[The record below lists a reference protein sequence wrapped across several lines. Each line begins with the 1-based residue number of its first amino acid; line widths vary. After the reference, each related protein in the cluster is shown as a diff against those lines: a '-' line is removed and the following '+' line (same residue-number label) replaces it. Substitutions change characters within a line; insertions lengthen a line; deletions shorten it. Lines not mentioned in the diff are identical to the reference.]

1 MQNPSALGLI
11 FMITILGALSACST
25 PARSG
30 HMVPTSVLSVSDSL
44 DLPLRNAIVISKV
57 GGGEKTNP
65 MLWSKVGSNELH
77 EALRL
82 TLSRY
87 GFLNTSNEIAPFRL
101 ELFLVELKQPPGG
114 YTLIVTSIIRYKLT
128 RTRNDQVVYDD
139 VITASYKATVGDS
152 FTAIH
157 RMKLA
162 NEGSIRENIAVFL
175 QHLYSL
181 NISR

>member
-1 MQNPSALGLI
+1 MVQILTCARLVVMIAMLGV
-11 FMITILGALSACST
+11 LSACST

-30 HMVPTSVLSVSDSL
+30 HMVPTSALSLSCSL
-44 DLPLRNAIVISKV
+44 DSPLRNGIAISKA

-65 MLWSKVGSNELH
+65 MLWSKVGGDELH

-82 TLSRY
+82 SLSQY
-87 GFLNTSNEIAPFRL
+87 GFLSTSEVAPFRL
-101 ELFLVELKQPPGG
+101 EVFLIELKQPGPGL
-114 YTLIVTSIIRYKLT
+114 TMIVTSAIRYKLT
-128 RTRNDQVVYDD
+128 RSRDEQVVYDD
-139 VITASYKATVGDS
+139 IITASYKATVDDA
-152 FTAIH
+152 FVAIH